1 MESTN
6 RKGAR
11 MPWPLGTMIFLAA
24 LLFPGICGADG
35 LIIIE
40 NPVHVVAGHFGFA
53 PLEVSYHHVTVTI
66 NNLVAETVVDQE
78 FYNPNDAR
86 LEGTY
91 VFPIPEG
98 AHIDTLSMDIG
109 GTMTDAELLPA
120 DKARALYEEIV
131 RKMKD
136 PALLE
141 YAGRGAFRMRIYPIE
156 PRAAKRVRL
165 TYSQLLKSD
174 GGLVEYLYPLNTE
187 KFSSAAVKDVSV
199 KVTLD
204 GREDLKSIYC
214 PSHPAEIRREGDTRA
229 VVGWEARDVWP
240 DTDFKVIFSRSP
252 NPLGID
258 FLASRA
264 PGADG
269 YFMLLASPGATAGMS
284 PGATAGMTPG
294 ATAEKTS
301 VQPKDICFVL
311 DTSGSMAG
319 PKLAQAKKALQF
331 CLANLGTG
339 DRFEIVRFSTEAES
353 LFGRLVPADHA
364 HLTQAEGFVDSLR
377 PMGGT
382 AIGDALGQ
390 AVAIR
395 GRSSGEGGGSRPY
408 MVIFLTDGQPTVG
421 ETRED
426 ALVDSLKGAGKGVR
440 IFSFGIGNDVN
451 THLLDR
457 IASETRAVSQY
468 VLPEEDI
475 ELKVGGFYSK
485 IKDPV
490 LSNVSLTFTNPSLRI
505 TQMQPAVLPDLFNG
519 DMLVVFGRYSGS
531 GPAAARITGTFNGKP
546 HQFTADVYFPAQSAD
561 NAFIPRL
568 WATRRVGWL
577 LDEIRMHGES
587 AELKDEVIHLAR
599 EFGIV
604 TPYTAYLI
612 LEDEAS
618 RAIPANLRTFQE
630 MEEDRE
636 VVDKAREKF
645 DSVSK
650 EARSEASRS
659 GAGAVQNSIS
669 VQDMKSSMNE
679 QQAAQS
685 AGLAKSAPAAPGS
698 IGYRAS
704 VTRNYARQVQL
715 VNGRAFYQNG
725 NVWTDSTAQTRK
737 ALKQKTMKF
746 GSEEYFT
753 LLRTRPAAAPWL
765 ALGSNVD
772 VVVDDTL
779 ISIRE

>member
-1 MESTN
+1 
-6 RKGAR
+6 
-11 MPWPLGTMIFLAA
+11 
-24 LLFPGICGADG
+24 
-35 LIIIE
+35 
-40 NPVHVVAGHFGFA
+40 
-53 PLEVSYHHVTVTI
+53 
-66 NNLVAETVVDQE
+66 
-78 FYNPNDAR
+78 
-86 LEGTY
+86 
-91 VFPIPEG
+91 
-98 AHIDTLSMDIG
+98 
-109 GTMTDAELLPA
+109 
-120 DKARALYEEIV
+120 
-131 RKMKD
+131 
-136 PALLE
+136 
-141 YAGRGAFRMRIYPIE
+141 
-156 PRAAKRVRL
+156 
-165 TYSQLLKSD
+165 
-174 GGLVEYLYPLNTE
+174 
-187 KFSSAAVKDVSV
+187 
-199 KVTLD
+199 
-204 GREDLKSIYC
+204 
-214 PSHPAEIRREGDTRA
+214 
-229 VVGWEARDVWP
+229 
-240 DTDFKVIFSRSP
+240 
-252 NPLGID
+252 
-258 FLASRA
+258 
-264 PGADG
+264 
-269 YFMLLASPGATAGMS
+269 MLLASPGATAKMSPGATAGMS
-284 PGATAGMTPG
+284 PGAS
-294 ATAEKTS
+294 AEKTG

-319 PKLAQAKKALQF
+319 PKLAQAKKALEF
-331 CLANLGTG
+331 CLANLGTQ
-339 DRFEIVRFSTEAES
+339 DRFEIVRFSTETES
-353 LFGRLVPADHA
+353 LFGRLVPADQA
-364 HLTQAEGFVDSLR
+364 HIEQAEGFVDSLK

-382 AIGDALGQ
+382 AISDALGQ
-390 AVAIR
+390 ALALR

-426 ALVDSLKGAGKGVR
+426 ALVDSLKGAGKTVR
-440 IFSFGIGNDVN
+440 VFSFGIGNDVN

-490 LSNVSLTFTNPSLRI
+490 LSDVSLTFTNPSLRI

-531 GPAAARITGTFNGKP
+531 GPAAARITGTFNGTP
-546 HQFTADVYFPAQSAD
+546 HEFTADVDFPAQNAD

-587 AELKDEVIHLAR
+587 AELKDEVIRLAR

-618 RAIPANLRTFQE
+618 RAIPVNLRTFQE
-630 MEEDRE
+630 LEEDRG

-685 AGLAKSAPAAPGS
+685 AGLAKSVPAAPGS
-698 IGYRAS
+698 SGYRAS

-725 NVWTDSTAQTRK
+725 NTWTDSTAQSRR
-737 ALKQKTMKF
+737 ALKQRSVKF

>member
-6 RKGAR
+6 WKGCRKRRLMGS
-11 MPWPLGTMIFLAA
+11 MIFLAA

-53 PLEVSYHHVTVTI
+53 PLEVSYHHVSVTI
-66 NNLVAETVVDQE
+66 NNLVAVTVVDEE
-78 FYNPNDAR
+78 FFNPNDAR

-91 VFPIPEG
+91 MFPIPEG
-98 AHIDTLSMDIG
+98 AHIDKLSMDIG

-120 DKARALYEEIV
+120 DKARAVYEEIV

-156 PRAAKRVRL
+156 PRSAKRVRL
-165 TYSQLLKSD
+165 TYSQLLKDD

-187 KFSSAAVKDVSV
+187 KFSAAAVKDVSV

-214 PSHPAEIRREGDTRA
+214 PSHPAEIRREGAARA

-240 DTDFKVIFSRSP
+240 DTDFKVIFSRSR
-252 NPLGID
+252 NPVGID

-269 YFMLLASPGATAGMS
+269 YFMLLASPGATAKMS
-284 PGATAGMTPG
+284 PGATAGMSPG
-294 ATAEKTS
+294 ASAGMSPGASAEKTG

-319 PKLAQAKKALQF
+319 PKLAQAKKALEF
-331 CLANLGTG
+331 CLANLGTQ
-339 DRFEIVRFSTEAES
+339 DRFEIVRFSTETES
-353 LFGRLVPADHA
+353 LFGRLVPADQA
-364 HLTQAEGFVDSLR
+364 HIEQAEGFVDSLK

-382 AIGDALGQ
+382 AISDALGQ
-390 AVAIR
+390 ALALR

-426 ALVDSLKGAGKGVR
+426 ALVDSLKGAGKTVR
-440 IFSFGIGNDVN
+440 VFSFGIGNDVN

-490 LSNVSLTFTNPSLRI
+490 LSDVSLTFTNPSLRI

-531 GPAAARITGTFNGKP
+531 GPAAARITGTFNGTP
-546 HQFTADVYFPAQSAD
+546 HEFTADVDFPAQNAD
-561 NAFIPRL
+561 NAFIPR
-568 WATRRVGWL
+568 
-577 LDEIRMHGES
+577 
-587 AELKDEVIHLAR
+587 
-599 EFGIV
+599 
-604 TPYTAYLI
+604 
-612 LEDEAS
+612 
-618 RAIPANLRTFQE
+618 
-630 MEEDRE
+630 
-636 VVDKAREKF
+636 
-645 DSVSK
+645 
-650 EARSEASRS
+650 
-659 GAGAVQNSIS
+659 
-669 VQDMKSSMNE
+669 
-679 QQAAQS
+679 
-685 AGLAKSAPAAPGS
+685 
-698 IGYRAS
+698 
-704 VTRNYARQVQL
+704 
-715 VNGRAFYQNG
+715 
-725 NVWTDSTAQTRK
+725 
-737 ALKQKTMKF
+737 
-746 GSEEYFT
+746 
-753 LLRTRPAAAPWL
+753 
-765 ALGSNVD
+765 
-772 VVVDDTL
+772 
-779 ISIRE
+779 